1 MNYEFC
7 ARTDPGRVRANN
19 EDAVGIDTQARIAVL
34 ADGMGGYNAGEV
46 AARMATSFVR
56 TEMARWLAQA
66 PQPLSQ
72 HDVRRALEICI
83 SNANQ
88 AIYDSAQSNP
98 QYSGMGTTLVAG
110 VFCGVQLILAHVGD
124 SRAYR
129 LRAGEL
135 TQLTR
140 DHSWLQEQVD
150 AGWLTPEQAAL
161 SVGRNLV
168 TRALGAEGTVAVE
181 INEFKIAPGDLILMC
196 SDGLSEMLSP
206 ADIAA
211 LAGGGA
217 PLDDKASAL
226 IAAANANGGRDNIS
240 VLLAQARPQTL
251 AAAPRKRGILSRWL
265 RSP

>member
-1 MNYEFC
+1 MNYEFF

-19 EDAVGIDTQARIAVL
+19 EDAVDIDTQARIAVL

-72 HDVRRALEICI
+72 HDVRRALEICV

-110 VFCGVQLILAHVGD
+110 VFCGAQLILAHVGD

-129 LRAGEL
+129 LRAGKL
-135 TQLTR
+135 TQITR

-150 AGWLTPEQAAL
+150 AGWLTPEQAAQ
-161 SVGRNLV
+161 SAGRNLV
-168 TRALGAEGTVAVE
+168 TRALGAESTVAVE
-181 INEFKIAPGDLILMC
+181 INEFQIAPGDLILMC
-196 SDGLSEMLSP
+196 SDGLSEMLSS

-217 PLDDKASAL
+217 PLDDKTSAL
-226 IAAANANGGRDNIS
+226 IAAANAHGGRDNIS
-240 VLLAQARPQTL
+240 VLLVQAQSKTL
-251 AAAPRKRGILSRWL
+251 SAAQRKRGILSRWL